1 VTRYVVR
8 PMQFDDI
15 DAVGEVERECFTT
28 PWPASAYRR
37 ELRDNRTGRYIV
49 LVELTDEAR
58 PAPSGRRHEIS
69 SEPAGGVR
77 RAVGQ
82 FLRPFSR
89 SMPVPTMT
97 ANERIVGFAGMWL
110 MLDEAHVT
118 TIGVKRDLRGQGLG
132 EVLFATLLDIA
143 MHLGARRATLEV
155 RVSNYPA
162 QALYRKYGFHEEGIR
177 RRYYSDNN
185 EDALIMWSDL
195 LGSPEFQEHY
205 RQLRAQLDER
215 LGDLVEVRL

>member
-1 VTRYVVR
+1 VTHYVVR
-8 PMQFDDI
+8 PMQFEDI
-15 DAVGEVERECFTT
+15 EAVGEVERECFTT

-37 ELRDNRTGRYIV
+37 ELRDNRMGRYIV
-49 LVELTDEAR
+49 LAEVSEEEQETHVTRRR
-58 PAPSGRRHEIS
+58 PEP
-69 SEPAGGVR
+69 SEPVGSVR

-89 SMPVPTMT
+89 PEPTPTPVK
-97 ANERIVGFAGMWL
+97 ERIVGFAGMWL
-110 MLDEAHVT
+110 MFDEAHVT
-118 TIGVKRDLRGQGLG
+118 TIGVKRELRGQGLG
-132 EVLFATLLDIA
+132 EVLFATLLEIA
-143 MHLGARRATLEV
+143 MNIGARRATLEV

-185 EDALIMWSDL
+185 EDALIMWSDW
-195 LGSPEFQEHY
+195 LGSPEFQERF

-215 LGDLVEVRL
+215 LGETVEVRI

>member
-1 VTRYVVR
+1 
-8 PMQFDDI
+8 MQFEDI

-37 ELRDNRTGRYIV
+37 ELRDTRMGRYIV
-49 LVELTDEAR
+49 LVQVMDEAR
-58 PAPSGRRHEIS
+58 PTPPVRRQEVSGEPSS
-69 SEPAGGVR
+69 GVR

-89 SMPVPTMT
+89 PAPAPTMT
-97 ANERIVGFAGMWL
+97 VNERIVGFAGMWL

-143 MHLGARRATLEV
+143 MQIGARRATLEV

-177 RRYYSDNN
+177 RRYYSDDN
-185 EDALIMWSDL
+185 EDALIMWSDW
-195 LGSPEFQEHY
+195 LGSPEFLENY

-215 LGDLVEVRL
+215 LGDLIEVRL